1 MLYFNALA
9 YTKSFK
15 GSVLTNSSSGIQ
27 HAWHFW
33 YAVISMLKCN
43 AEAWLLRASP
53 LNWALVANEKNVAK
67 TVCLGLITSV
77 FFAWFCVSSFR
88 VLSA

>member
-9 YTKSFK
+9 YIKGFK

-33 YAVISMLKCN
+33 YALVSVLKCH
-43 AEAWLLRASP
+43 AVASVLRASP
-53 LNWALVANEKNVAK
+53 LNWALGARRYNENLYDVAVSFFIFR
-67 TVCLGLITSV
+67 LGSNI
-77 FFAWFCVSSFR
+77 
-88 VLSA
+88 